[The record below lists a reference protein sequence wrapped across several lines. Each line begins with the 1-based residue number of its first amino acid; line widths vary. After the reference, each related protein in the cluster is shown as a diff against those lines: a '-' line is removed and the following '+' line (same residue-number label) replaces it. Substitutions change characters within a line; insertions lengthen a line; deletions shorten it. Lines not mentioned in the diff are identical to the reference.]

1 MARQV
6 LPVNF
11 QDDVLNA
18 SMNGKRR
25 YMLLQQDDGS
35 YILNDVTSY
44 DTEGS
49 TFGAAQ
55 INATNQAVNQSV
67 DKDDVLNTS
76 EEVEANVDEKK
87 VTGALVTKQLISDL
101 GGLTFSQDAEGNW
114 GYKPE
119 GADAVIPFSSG
130 VEFLDSKY
138 TATSGQ
144 WLEYTYTVKENCHI
158 LVVIGAFGY
167 NNLSLKRNN
176 VDVPPTTK
184 IDNQYEAQTH
194 LYAYSLYCNKGD
206 VLLANSEPGSYNSRS
221 SICMIFKT

>member
-35 YILNDVTSY
+35 YILNDVTNY

-76 EEVEANVDEKK
+76 EEVEANSDEKK

-101 GGLTFSQDAEGNW
+101 GGLTFGQTAEGEW

-119 GADAVIPFSSG
+119 GADSVIPFSNAVDLGDISASSQSSAGSRDSTFDLSAYIGYSDISANDIIFMPIEWSNTAMQDANLAALQTPAVKNYDNTTGIVTLQGMSG
-130 VEFLDSKY
+130 INY
-138 TATSGQ
+138 TWGATI
-144 WLEYTYTVKENCHI
+144 TKAHFVI
-158 LVVIGAFGY
+158 L
-167 NNLSLKRNN
+167 K
-176 VDVPPTTK
+176 
-184 IDNQYEAQTH
+184 
-194 LYAYSLYCNKGD
+194 
-206 VLLANSEPGSYNSRS
+206 
-221 SICMIFKT
+221 